1 MTKIASSSRR
11 VSVYTSRKY
20 LFTCILAVLSLLGI
34 GGGVKAQSY
43 YVFYNSTYGYV
54 YNDSGTPACTTTFT
68 PACVWVASGELNE
81 NNYRNIYSYIDPS
94 VYYNGSSDG
103 TFSLGSS
110 QTSWRIKHS
119 ILSYRESS
127 NYYLKYNGSF
137 YIQTNYSSGSTF
149 TPYIVTINTAELTS
163 TNPTIDGDDV
173 IALGEYTYTAS
184 GAAYQVGGYNTYTA
198 NGITCSD
205 SYSPANIS
213 SYAWSISPNLSGVA
227 LDNGVVTVSSL
238 PENNTQVTLTVTATV
253 ESGSGN
259 PAAPSGVT
267 LVGTKTI
274 TIGGYVTT
282 APTISRSGNEVT
294 LSADAGA
301 TIYYTTDGSDPTTS
315 DTRIEYTGS
324 FTLSEGNT
332 TIRATA
338 TRDGSHYYSSTQTYT
353 YQVDMPVI
361 TINNSNG
368 STTITCGTE
377 GATIY
382 YTIDGTNPTTGSTPY
397 SNAFTVSSGT
407 EVRAIAVKANCTN
420 SDVATALYATT
431 GVIGTVVTLNDYE
444 DHNWSYYL
452 PQLPSPDDAVDNPI
466 CSPYPRNVCI
476 KYYGNGTG
484 TVATTSDDEP
494 TTFGANAE
502 DVQVGIDA
510 AANTFVYYKTLERYS
525 TDIGRYEYTTIP
537 NPFSV
542 RPTYGSGDSRWRGF
556 YKWRVKSITGGAI
569 YTTADGSTTV
579 GVGGTID
586 AEDVIYFQ
594 PTDNNYTNANN
605 ATSMT
610 VELEALWAQAY
621 VSVGTSGLSDYVT
634 GTNAYERNFHVVS
647 SSTYASNFQKSYP
660 CTVSGLYPN
669 GTTDGGT
676 TLATDVPSTYIYND
690 FTAAADTKFEYL
702 KMYNNGNNDVYTA
715 NNHYLILG
723 RGLSPYNN
731 YGCATMVRG
740 LTTGTNRNYNTY
752 ASADY
757 KMRIESGIYTYM
769 SCIGGISE
777 IYGYVNITGTLS
789 TRQTLGCDYDRANE
803 NITNLKIK
811 EQLWAGSSSTYAE
824 SNDQRQTLVLT
835 VKSGDILSDVDI
847 NVAEAEESIYMSSGN
862 SQTHVGKRK
871 LIVEGGQI
879 ACIAGGIDSE
889 CDANDTAFTIRMT
902 GGTVRGS
909 IYGGAAFAETNGHRK
924 YVITGGTIE
933 GWIAGGAN
941 GTTTNQTGNNMGVLP
956 SNTYMYI
963 GGDAIVGTS
972 AYTTQ
977 INTIEGG
984 NIFGAGNGGTYNTGR
999 PNSGQVNNATVVIAD
1014 GCYVERDVYGG
1025 GNQGH
1030 TLYTANVYITGGT
1043 VNGAVFGGSNKN
1055 SGTNT
1060 IIKMYDG
1067 TVKEG
1072 IYGGSNSSGTISE
1085 DAVVTVYG
1093 GTVGAEGDSANVH
1106 GGGLGSSTYVA
1117 QDVTVT
1123 IGEDCDNGPMI
1134 YGDVHGGSAQGTV
1147 NGTSSTSSATSYP
1160 TNVTVVGGTMNNVY
1174 GGGLGTSSIAANV
1187 YGPVTVLV
1195 TGGTIN
1201 NVFGGNNVK
1210 GTPQSTIRVTVND
1223 ACATEPTCSTE
1234 TPTYTI
1240 NGVFGGGN
1248 AANYDGT
1255 PTVTISDGAIK
1266 EVYGGG
1272 NAAEVASTSVSMT
1285 GGFVGTLYGGGK
1297 GASAVVNGTS
1307 TVNMTGGTAIG
1318 VFGGGNAG
1326 PIGTSS
1332 TDPNSTVISTVT
1344 VNNATVCTNV
1354 FGGGNAAVV
1363 KGSTQVNVIGSSTV
1377 GNNVYGGGNAGDV
1390 KGNTNVVIG
1399 DECTTN

>member
-81 NNYRNIYSYIDPS
+81 NNYRNIYSYTDPS
-94 VYYNGSSDG
+94 VYFNGSSDG

-173 IALGEYTYTAS
+173 IALGEYTYTAN

-494 TTFGANAE
+494 TTFGADAE

-579 GVGGTID
+579 EVGGTID
-586 AEDVIYFQ
+586 AEDVLYFQ

-647 SSTYASNFQKSYP
+647 SSTASNFQKSYP

-676 TLATDVPSTYIYND
+676 TLATNVPSTYIYNN

-702 KMYNNGNNDVYTA
+702 TMYNYGNNDVYTA

-731 YGCATMVRG
+731 YGCATTIRG
-740 LTTGTNRNYNTY
+740 MSGESSDDL
-752 ASADY
+752 DY
-757 KMRIESGIYTYM
+757 TIRVESGVYANYYQVYN
-769 SCIGGISE
+769 GGNSQTDFD
-777 IYGYVNITGTLS
+777 GLVT
-789 TRQTLGCDYDRANE
+789 TRGVFGCDYDRAAEDNDNLE
-803 NITNLKIK
+803 ITAELYGGKV
-811 EQLWAGSSSTYAE
+811 LRFTSSSNK
-824 SNDQRQTLVLT
+824 SHLT
-835 VKSGDILSDVDI
+835 FDYLVKSGNFQENVMTADI
-847 NVAEAEESIYMSSGN
+847 NGEGGTQTFYLGSSQSASGN
-862 SQTHVGKRK
+862 LQYIGLRRMT
-871 LIVEGGQI
+871 IEGGI
-879 ACIAGGIDSE
+879 MAGIAGGMNNASTTYTNSTD
-889 CDANDTAFTIRMT
+889 DVVVIRMKGGTISGSIYGAASFAWAVGIRKMIFT
-902 GGTVRGS
+902 GGTV
-909 IYGGAAFAETNGHRK
+909 N
-924 YVITGGTIE
+924 
-933 GWIAGGAN
+933 GWIAGGCNGYTTGSGGTLTGDTKIYVGGTCQVVHTAN
-941 GTTTNQTGNNMGVLP
+941 D
-956 SNTYMYI
+956 YK
-963 GGDAIVGTS
+963 VGTS
-972 AYTTQ
+972 Y
-977 INTIEGG
+977 GG
-984 NIFGAGNGGTYNTGR
+984 NIFGAGSGY
-999 PNSGQVNNATVVIAD
+999 SADYEIGQVENSTIVIAD
-1014 GCYVERDVYGG
+1014 ECEVSRNVYGG
-1025 GNQGH
+1025 GNYG
-1030 TLYTANVYITGGT
+1030 YNNSGKTASVYVLGGQ
-1043 VNGAVFGGSNKN
+1043 VDGAVFGGANQRY
-1055 SGTNT
+1055 GQTT
-1060 IIKMYDG
+1060 VVKMYDG
-1067 TVKEG
+1067 WVKEG
-1072 IYGGSNSSGTISE
+1072 VYGGSNVEGTINNTTTVS
-1085 DAVVTVYG
+1085 VYG

-1174 GGGLGTSSIAANV
+1174 GGGLGTNSIEANV
-1187 YGPVTVLV
+1187 WGPVTVSV

-1201 NVFGGNNVK
+1201 NVFGGNNVN
-1210 GTPQSTIRVTVND
+1210 GTPQSTISVTVND

>member
-34 GGGVKAQSY
+34 GGGVRAQSY
-43 YVFYNSTYGYV
+43 YVFYTGTYFNSDVTSSSTNFIPNASLY
-54 YNDSGTPACTTTFT
+54 SGT
-68 PACVWVASGELNE
+68 
-81 NNYRNIYSYIDPS
+81 
-94 VYYNGSSDG
+94 
-103 TFSLGSS
+103 
-110 QTSWRIKHS
+110 
-119 ILSYRESS
+119 
-127 NYYLKYNGSF
+127 
-137 YIQTNYSSGSTF
+137 SGSTF
-149 TPYIVTINTAELTS
+149 GNANGYYFGYNRNVSSRLVQVNSESDACNLTISGSYIYRIGGNNGNTEYYLYYYSGSWSLSSNNSTSCVYSVEVTPYVTPHTISGDATISSTGTNNSYAVATNLSHYTTYVFNNTTYYSTDPSVAASTS
-163 TNPTIDGDDV
+163 AISSTVTSGYTWRLSDNASAYATVNSSTGAITVNTRPTESDV
-173 IALGEYTYTAS
+173 VITLYCDYVLNGTTYTAS
-184 GAAYQVGGYNTYTA
+184 MSVTITQDNRPVGNPT
-198 NGITCSD
+198 
-205 SYSPANIS
+205 
-213 SYAWSISPNLSGVA
+213 SIIA
-227 LDNGVVTVSSL
+227 TDVTVNTNSSITG
-238 PENNTQVTLTVTATV
+238 NNYTVAISDDDYRPYDYVSAT
-253 ESGSGN
+253 SANTSI
-259 PAAPSGVT
+259 A
-267 LVGTKTI
+267 TI
-274 TIGGYVTT
+274 TNN
-282 APTISRSGNEVT
+282 S
-294 LSADAGA
+294 
-301 TIYYTTDGSDPTTS
+301 
-315 DTRIEYTGS
+315 GS
-324 FTLSEGNT
+324 FT
-332 TIRATA
+332 
-338 TRDGSHYYSSTQTYT
+338 
-353 YQVDMPVI
+353 
-361 TINNSNG
+361 INGVAVG
-368 STTITCGTE
+368 STTV
-377 GATIY
+377 TIY
-382 YTIDGTNPTTGSTPY
+382 AYGTDNTTVACSTTFTVTVIEPTTG
-397 SNAFTVSSGT
+397 V
-407 EVRAIAVKANCTN
+407 
-420 SDVATALYATT
+420 D
-431 GVIGTVVTLNDYE
+431 GTVVTLNDYE

-494 TTFGANAE
+494 TTFGADAE

-579 GVGGTID
+579 EVGGTID
-586 AEDVIYFQ
+586 AEDVLYFQ

-647 SSTYASNFQKSYP
+647 SSTASNFQKSYP

-676 TLATDVPSTYIYND
+676 TLATNVPSTYIYNN

-702 KMYNNGNNDVYTA
+702 TMYNYGNNDVYTA

-731 YGCATMVRG
+731 YGCATTIRG
-740 LTTGTNRNYNTY
+740 MSGESSDDL
-752 ASADY
+752 DY
-757 KMRIESGIYTYM
+757 TIRVESGVYANYYQVYN
-769 SCIGGISE
+769 GGNSQTDFD
-777 IYGYVNITGTLS
+777 GLVT
-789 TRQTLGCDYDRANE
+789 TRGVFGCDYDRAAEDNDNLE
-803 NITNLKIK
+803 ITAELYGGKV
-811 EQLWAGSSSTYAE
+811 LRFTSSSNK
-824 SNDQRQTLVLT
+824 SHLT
-835 VKSGDILSDVDI
+835 FDYLVKSGNFQENVMTADI
-847 NVAEAEESIYMSSGN
+847 NGEGGTQTFYLGSSQSASGN
-862 SQTHVGKRK
+862 LQYIGLRRMT
-871 LIVEGGQI
+871 IEGGI
-879 ACIAGGIDSE
+879 MAGIAGGMNNASTTYTNSTD
-889 CDANDTAFTIRMT
+889 DVVVIRMKGGTISGSIYGAASFAWAVGIRKMIFT
-902 GGTVRGS
+902 GGTV
-909 IYGGAAFAETNGHRK
+909 N
-924 YVITGGTIE
+924 
-933 GWIAGGAN
+933 GWIAGGCNGYTTGSGGTLTGDTKIYVGGTCQVVHTAN
-941 GTTTNQTGNNMGVLP
+941 D
-956 SNTYMYI
+956 YK
-963 GGDAIVGTS
+963 VGTS
-972 AYTTQ
+972 Y
-977 INTIEGG
+977 GG
-984 NIFGAGNGGTYNTGR
+984 NIFGAGSGY
-999 PNSGQVNNATVVIAD
+999 SADYEIGQVENSTIVIAD
-1014 GCYVERDVYGG
+1014 ECEVSRNVYGG
-1025 GNQGH
+1025 GNYG
-1030 TLYTANVYITGGT
+1030 YNNSGKTASVYVLGGQ
-1043 VNGAVFGGSNKN
+1043 VDGAVFGGANQRY
-1055 SGTNT
+1055 GQTT
-1060 IIKMYDG
+1060 VVKMYDG
-1067 TVKEG
+1067 WVKEG
-1072 IYGGSNSSGTISE
+1072 VYGGSNVEGTINNTTTVS
-1085 DAVVTVYG
+1085 VYG

-1174 GGGLGTSSIAANV
+1174 GGGLGTNSIEANV
-1187 YGPVTVLV
+1187 WGPVTVSV

-1201 NVFGGNNVK
+1201 NVFGGNNVN
-1210 GTPQSTIRVTVND
+1210 GTPQSTISVTVND

-1272 NAAEVASTSVSMT
+1272 NAAEVESTTVSMT

-1399 DECTTN
+1399 DECISN